1 MSTDPGEQS
10 LVGQGLVA
18 FLVVALVIVWEGVVV
33 KIVFFSDQIENRRW
47 PICQFSKIWIMVN

>member
-1 MSTDPGEQS
+1 MSTDPVEQF

>member
-18 FLVVALVIVWEGVVV
+18 FQVVALVIVWEGVVV

>member
-1 MSTDPGEQS
+1 MSTDPVEQF

-33 KIVFFSDQIENRRW
+33 KIVFFSDQIENRR
-47 PICQFSKIWIMVN
+47 